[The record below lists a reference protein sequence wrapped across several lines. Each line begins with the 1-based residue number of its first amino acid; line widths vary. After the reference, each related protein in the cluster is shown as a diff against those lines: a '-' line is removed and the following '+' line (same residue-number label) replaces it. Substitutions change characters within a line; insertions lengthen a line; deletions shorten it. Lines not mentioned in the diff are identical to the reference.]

1 MFEKVPSAP
10 PDPILGLTEAYQQ
23 DAHAEKVNLTVGVY
37 KDESGV
43 TPILNCVREAE
54 HRLLTQENTKAYLGI
69 AGFPDFQRH
78 VQDLLFGSELQVQA
92 ATVQTPGGTAALRV
106 AADFIKQ
113 HFSGMSVWL
122 SDPTWANHANV
133 FHAAGLQTD
142 KYTYFDAAANQL
154 DIDGMLQAL
163 ENIPNGHAVLLHACC
178 HNPTGVDPSLEQW
191 EQITD
196 VVVRRGLLPVV
207 DFAYQGFGDGLEDDA
222 AGLRLLMAKAP
233 ELLICNSF
241 SKNFGLYR
249 ERVGAMTVVASS
261 SDTVPAAFSQ
271 IKRSVRANYSNPPA
285 HGAAIVSTI
294 LADAALWEQWEVE
307 VAQMRERI
315 QAMRDKFVETTQAMG
330 APVDFSF
337 LQQQRGMF
345 SFSGLTPLQVD
356 ELRHQHAIYVVGSG
370 RINVAGLTD
379 ENMDRVCRA
388 IVAVLS
394 S

>member
-1 MFEKVPSAP
+1 
-10 PDPILGLTEAYQQ
+10 
-23 DAHAEKVNLTVGVY
+23 
-37 KDESGV
+37 
-43 TPILNCVREAE
+43 
-54 HRLLTQENTKAYLGI
+54 
-69 AGFPDFQRH
+69 
-78 VQDLLFGSELQVQA
+78 
-92 ATVQTPGGTAALRV
+92 
-106 AADFIKQ
+106 
-113 HFSGMSVWL
+113 
-122 SDPTWANHANV
+122 
-133 FHAAGLQTD
+133 
-142 KYTYFDAAANQL
+142 
-154 DIDGMLQAL
+154 
-163 ENIPNGHAVLLHACC
+163 
-178 HNPTGVDPSLEQW
+178 
-191 EQITD
+191 
-196 VVVRRGLLPVV
+196 
-207 DFAYQGFGDGLEDDA
+207 
-222 AGLRLLMAKAP
+222 MAKAP

-261 SDTVPAAFSQ
+261 SDTVSAAFSQ

-315 QAMRDKFVETTQAMG
+315 QAMRDKFVDTTQAMG

-356 ELRHQHAIYVVGSG
+356 ELRHQHAIYVVGRG
-370 RINVAGLTD
+370 RLNVAGLPD